1 MANYINRQ
9 VYLQKLINRRD
20 NGEVKIIIVGD
31 DIATCMD
38 DNGYIFMSLFQFLK
52 NDDVLE

>member
-31 DIATCMD
+31 DIATYMD